1 MAIKTYG
8 LSFMSRWQSAVNS
21 ALQKET
27 TETTDLSAH
36 HPAMVASCTACET
49 LETALKQ
56 DDDSI
61 DIADVVTKG
70 ELLTDCAHMYI
81 ALAAAKFTG
90 NSQRALQL
98 ESQLRYSVCDP
109 LWAKA
114 LLHFD
119 NDHITI
125 PYRQYQSLDDFTL
138 PLSHRVRNSVSRSEP
153 APRPDNAGHPQSIP
167 SAVNPTEKEASEHCK
182 IAFVSDWGTGT
193 PLAKNVMRGIAR
205 QKPDIV
211 IHLGDVY
218 YSGTKK
224 EMQDH
229 FLTIVREY
237 LPAETA
243 VYNLAGNHDLY
254 AGGAGYYWLI
264 DELGQPASYFCLRN
278 DHWQILSIGAP
289 PEVGDPKSALSAIP
303 AIDSKEIQWHQHKL
317 NTAAGRKTVMLSHY
331 QLFTA
336 SGNIGRTEDNR
347 PLALNPVLYQAFET
361 HLPDIDLWLWGHEHN
376 LIAFEPY
383 VGLRK
388 GRCIG
393 SGAIPVALHWQPYK
407 QLPNLSVPDHPGV
420 APRIN
425 LDCQLGHDGDHY
437 HHAFAVLEIDG
448 PNGLMSYFQVPGVTG
463 DPEVIYTESI

>member
-1 MAIKTYG
+1 MTIKTYG

-21 ALQKET
+21 VLQQDGSK
-27 TETTDLSAH
+27 TEDLNSNA
-36 HPAMVASCTACET
+36 PEMIASCQACGA
-49 LETALKQ
+49 LEAALEEGKEGV
-56 DDDSI
+56 DL
-61 DIADVVTKG
+61 ADVITKG
-70 ELLTDCAHMYI
+70 ELAANCAHMYL

-90 NSQRALQL
+90 NEERARLL

-109 LWAKA
+109 LWATA

-119 NDHITI
+119 ADHTTI
-125 PYRQYQSLDDFTL
+125 PYRHYESLDDFVL
-138 PLSHRVRNSVSRSEP
+138 PLPCSTDYKATSDSPISE
-153 APRPDNAGHPQSIP
+153 R
-167 SAVNPTEKEASEHCK
+167 CK

-193 PLAKNVMRGIAR
+193 PLARNVMRCIAD
-205 QKPDIV
+205 QQPDVV

-218 YSGTKK
+218 YSGTKS

-237 LPAETA
+237 LPAETKIF
-243 VYNLAGNHDLY
+243 NLAGNHDLY

-278 DHWQILSIGAP
+278 EHWQILSIGAP
-289 PEVGDPKSALSAIP
+289 PEMGDPKSALSAIP
-303 AIDSKEIQWHQHKL
+303 AIDPKEVNWHHHKL
-317 NTAAGRKTVMLSHY
+317 DSAGQRKTIMLSHY

-347 PLALNPVLYQAFET
+347 PLAVNPVLQQAFSS
-361 HLPDIDLWLWGHEHN
+361 HLADIDLWLWGHEHN
-376 LIAFEPY
+376 MIAFEPY
-383 VGLRK
+383 IGLRK

-407 QLPNLSVPDHPGV
+407 QLPNLSVPSDIGQ
-420 APRIN
+420 APTIN

-437 HHAFAVLEIDG
+437 HHAFAMLTIDDAD
-448 PNGLMSYFQVPGVTG
+448 GLMNYFQVPGVNG
-463 DPEVIYTESI
+463 DAEIIYSENI